1 MNVLLTGASS
11 GIGKSICRM
20 LLTQGHE
27 IWGFGRTF
35 PEDTPD
41 DPRFHPMV
49 LDLTD
54 TRHMLEETDRIRHM
68 YGIQMLIHCAGCAWY
83 GLHEEVGPEKIR
95 SMVRVNLEAPMILT
109 QHLLRDLKKARGT
122 VVFVSSV
129 TAVHPSPRGAA
140 YGATKAALSSFAAS
154 LLAENRKYGL
164 KVITLEPDLTR
175 TGLYRSADFQPADRK
190 EACLDPEDVA
200 RALLYALSQPEHM
213 LTPVIR
219 IEPAMPA
226 ISRKHSST

>member
-1 MNVLLTGASS
+1 MSENNMPITGLMGLIVGDTVGSVYEHHRTKDFHFPLFPPRSHPTDDSVAALAIARWLLGD
-11 GIGKSICRM
+11 
-20 LLTQGHE
+20 
-27 IWGFGRTF
+27 RTR
-35 PEDTPD
+35 EN
-41 DPRFHPMV
+41 
-49 LDLTD
+49 L
-54 TRHMLEETDRIRHM
+54 
-68 YGIQMLIHCAGCAWY
+68 
-83 GLHEEVGPEKIR
+83 IR

-109 QHLLRDLKKARGT
+109 QHLLRDLKKTRGT

>member
-41 DPRFHPMV
+41 DPRFHPVV